1 MSIDRYAA
9 ERRRFARLLGTDDEL
24 GSGLPIGDVSSRDGD
39 AKSDGGRHISHE
51 DLSNA
56 PREDHALSDA
66 NHDRPDSQSRSQRRT
81 RYTGQNLDRN

>member
-39 AKSDGGRHISHE
+39 AKSDGGRH
-51 DLSNA
+51 LSI
-56 PREDHALSDA
+56 PSREDPVLPDA
-66 NHDRPDSQSRSQRRT
+66 DHDLRDSQSGSQRGT
-81 RYTGQNLDRN
+81 SYTGQNPDRN